1 MFEIQRPKPQIK
13 EAFWIGKRVDKY
25 HYTYVCSNCK
35 SKSKFRKS
43 PYCPICGYRMLEGEK

>member
-1 MFEIQRPKPQIK
+1 MDYQIHKPK

-43 PYCPICGYRMLEGEK
+43 PYCPICGYRMLEDDK